1 MNTGVSREDELRH
14 LFNALSWEWRETAF
28 RRSVALPLERYA
40 PFRFDPARLVL
51 GKRRSRWE
59 FVLPR
64 KRPTGI
70 DDRFRMRGEAC
81 HLVLG
86 RYTRI
91 ERRTPG
97 IANNINLLRRLATRG
112 DCPQHFGEI

>member
-1 MNTGVSREDELRH
+1 MVAAVAFKACQPLKLNGSKQIIVLEQCGARVMNTGVSREDELRH

-40 PFRFDPARLVL
+40 PFPFDPARLVL

-70 DDRFRMRGEAC
+70 DDRFR
-81 HLVLG
+81 
-86 RYTRI
+86 
-91 ERRTPG
+91 
-97 IANNINLLRRLATRG
+97 
-112 DCPQHFGEI
+112 